1 MLKTHAVGIDLGTT
15 YSCIAHLNEHGEPVT
30 LANQEGELTTPSVV
44 LIDDGEAVVGTE
56 ALRNAIVRPDRI
68 IQSAKRWMGDP
79 RKHWV
84 IDGKRYTPIDSATLI
99 VKKLLSAAEE
109 KLGKIEQAVITVP
122 AQFSE
127 IQRQATV
134 EAGLKAGLRRV
145 DIINEP
151 VAAALCYVLGT
162 EGLWFTELADEQ
174 RILVYD
180 LGGGTF
186 DLSVVKYH
194 KNEVRVIASAGD
206 LNLGGLDWNK
216 TLQDAIAGQFV
227 REFGTD
233 PRDDAHSAQFLAL
246 EVENTKRALSVR
258 PKAALTV
265 QHDGNRK
272 TYQVEQTQFERLTQ
286 KLVDRTSEITQTMLK
301 ENKLTWGHIDVILTA
316 GGSSRMPMIRN
327 ALKKI
332 GGRTLNTSLSPDLSI
347 AHGATY
353 YAGMLLTNNDFAKSI
368 LSEKASARLASF
380 KQQNVNARGLGIL
393 VRDEKNERVPHYLI
407 PANTPLPA
415 EFTQSYGTVHPN
427 QKRVHLRIVESGTAG
442 DQQFVELGTCVI
454 EGLPPNLPEN
464 SLISVT
470 ISYDDQARVHVS
482 AKDVT
487 SGKVASTTIVREENL
502 LTKDVAGITSG
513 TAEGNDDW
521 HADDLKLRREDID
534 PKKSGDKWTVAGTN
548 SSKSSGSVPAV
559 KPSVAVKPAAVAAP
573 KAVAGSKPIVN
584 TGSKPIVDTGSKPAA
599 KPTVGVKPAVGP
611 RPVPA
616 AKPVVSIN
624 TKSKRADDDDD
635 LEGAGRPVPLCN
647 ECGEPLDGKGRCLA
661 CALAAPRSSPALKT
675 GSKPAVRPV
684 ATASGSRP
692 SATPT
697 SSKKPVPSS
706 SQSGVLASR
715 KPSPPVASKGGPS
728 SAPKIPIDDDE
739 ILELAL
745 AEERTAKKP
754 ATKTAI
760 PVMSQK
766 PTSVPKPTSS
776 GSIQKPSVKA
786 APVPKSLDDK
796 PKKPG
801 LKRGGLADS
810 GEDEFFK
817 LSD

>member
-44 LIDDGEAVVGTE
+44 LIDDGEAVIGTE
-56 ALRNAIVRPDRI
+56 ALRNAIVRPDQV

-79 RKHWV
+79 RKHWT
-84 IDGKRYTPIDSATLI
+84 IDGKRYTPTDVATLI

-127 IQRQATV
+127 LQRQATV
-134 EAGLKAGLRRV
+134 EAGLKAGLKRV

-186 DLSVVKYH
+186 DLSVVRYH

-206 LNLGGLDWNK
+206 LNLGGIDWNK
-216 TLQDAIAGQFV
+216 TLQDAIAGQFA
-227 REFGTD
+227 REFGVD

-265 QHDGNRK
+265 QHDGHRK
-272 TYQVEQTQFERLTQ
+272 TYQVEQPQFERLTQ
-286 KLVDRTSEITQTMLK
+286 KLVDRTSEITQKMLK
-301 ENKLTWGHIDVILTA
+301 ENKLSWGHIDVILTA
-316 GGSSRMPMIRN
+316 GGSSRMPMVRN

-353 YAGMLLTNNDFAKSI
+353 YAGMLLTNSDFAKSI

-415 EFTQSYGTVHPN
+415 EFTQSYGTVRAN
-427 QKRVHLRIVESGTAG
+427 QKRVHLRIVESGTMG

-454 EGLPPNLPEN
+454 EDLPANLPEN

-470 ISYDDQARVHVS
+470 ISYDDQARVHVK

-487 SGKVASTTIVREENL
+487 SGKVATTTIVREENL

-513 TAEGNDDW
+513 TAETDEDW
-521 HADDLKLRREDID
+521 RSDDLKLRASDVD
-534 PKKSGDKWTVAGTN
+534 SKKKADQWAVVPTN
-548 SSKSSGSVPAV
+548 KAPVIKTAT
-559 KPSVAVKPAAVAAP
+559 PSARSAP
-573 KAVAGSKPIVN
+573 VAGSKPLA
-584 TGSKPIVDTGSKPAA
+584 GPAA
-599 KPTVGVKPAVGP
+599 GSKPTVGP
-611 RPVPA
+611 RAVPA
-616 AKPVVSIN
+616 AKPIVS
-624 TKSKRADDDDD
+624 KSAKPMSSRFDDDAE

-661 CALAAPRSSPALKT
+661 CELTKGPSKGVGTKPSTGTKPVAGVKPT
-675 GSKPAVRPV
+675 GSKPSV
-684 ATASGSRP
+684 GGKP
-692 SATPT
+692 SVQSP
-697 SSKKPVPSS
+697 KKPTPSS
-706 SQSGVLASR
+706 SQSGMLAATR
-715 KPSPPVASKGGPS
+715 KGPPTGTIKTGPL
-728 SAPKIPIDDDE
+728 SAPQIPIDDDE

-745 AEERTAKKP
+745 AEERTVKKP
-754 ATKTAI
+754 VTKTSI
-760 PVMSQK
+760 PVVTPKAVAPAAK
-766 PTSVPKPTSS
+766 PKA
-776 GSIQKPSVKA
+776 PSVKGL
-786 APVPKSLDDK
+786 PMPPSLGDKKKSSL
-796 PKKPG
+796 KKG
-801 LKRGGLADS
+801 DLADS

>member
-44 LIDDGEAVVGTE
+44 LIDDGEAVIGTE
-56 ALRNAIVRPDRI
+56 ALRNAIVRPDRV

-79 RKHWV
+79 KKHWT
-84 IDGKRYTPIDSATLI
+84 IDGKRYTPTDVATLI
-99 VKKLLSAAEE
+99 IKKLLSAAEE
-109 KLGKIEQAVITVP
+109 KLGKVEQAVITVP

-127 IQRQATV
+127 LQRQATV
-134 EAGLKAGLRRV
+134 EAGLKAGLKRV

-162 EGLWFTELADEQ
+162 EGLWFTELAEEQ

-186 DLSVVKYH
+186 DLSVVRYH

-206 LNLGGLDWNK
+206 LNLGGIDWNK

-227 REFGTD
+227 REFGVD

-265 QHDGNRK
+265 QHDGHRK
-272 TYQVEQTQFERLTQ
+272 TYQVEQPQFERLTQ
-286 KLVDRTSEITQTMLK
+286 KLVDRTSEITQKMLK

-353 YAGMLLTNNDFAKSI
+353 YSGMLLTNSDFAKSI
-368 LSEKASARLASF
+368 LNEKATARLSSF
-380 KQQNVNARGLGIL
+380 KQLNVNARGLGIL
-393 VRDEKNERVPHYLI
+393 VRDEKNERVPHFLI

-415 EFTQSYGTVHPN
+415 EFTQSYGTVRPN
-427 QKRVHLRIVESGTAG
+427 QKRVHLRIVESGTMA

-454 EGLPPNLPEN
+454 DDLPPNLPEN

-470 ISYDDQARVHVS
+470 ISYDEQARVHVS

-502 LTKDVAGITSG
+502 VTKDVAGITSG
-513 TAEGNDDW
+513 TAEVDDW
-521 HADDLKLRREDID
+521 HADDLKLKADQPD
-534 PKKSGDKWTVAGTN
+534 AKKKAEQW
-548 SSKSSGSVPAV
+548 
-559 KPSVAVKPAAVAAP
+559 SVAPASKPTPSPSAKAAP
-573 KAVAGSKPIVN
+573 ALPKAPTSPTKAPVAGSKP
-584 TGSKPIVDTGSKPAA
+584 T
-599 KPTVGVKPAVGP
+599 VGP
-611 RPVPA
+611 RAVPA
-616 AKPVVSIN
+616 PKPVVKPVRS
-624 TKSKRADDDDD
+624 SSALDDDDEE
-635 LEGAGRPVPLCN
+635 LEDAGRPVPLCN
-647 ECGEPLDGKGRCLA
+647 DCGDPLDGKGRCLR
-661 CALAAPRSSPALKT
+661 CATSKPASASRSSTSLKSPNSKPVVGGAPGMARPSANA
-675 GSKPAVRPV
+675 GSKPSAVP
-684 ATASGSRP
+684 A
-692 SATPT
+692 
-697 SSKKPVPSS
+697 KKPVSTS
-706 SQSGVLASR
+706 SQSGVLATR
-715 KPSPPVASKGGPS
+715 KPTVPTAKTGPL
-728 SAPKIPIDDDE
+728 SAPQIPIDDDE

-745 AEERTAKKP
+745 AEERSAKKP
-754 ATKTAI
+754 VTKTSI
-760 PVMSQK
+760 PVV
-766 PTSVPKPTSS
+766 TPKPT
-776 GSIQKPSVKA
+776 
-786 APVPKSLDDK
+786 APGIK
-796 PKKPG
+796 PKAPTVKGPPMPPSLG
-801 LKRGGLADS
+801 DKAKKSTLKKGDLADS

>member
-44 LIDDGEAVVGTE
+44 LIDDGEAVIGTE
-56 ALRNAIVRPDRI
+56 ALRNAIVRPDRV

-79 RKHWV
+79 RKFWT
-84 IDGKRYTPIDSATLI
+84 IDGKRYTPTDVSTLI

-127 IQRQATV
+127 LQRQATV

-162 EGLWFTELADEQ
+162 EGLWFTELAEEQ

-186 DLSVVKYH
+186 DLSVVRYH

-206 LNLGGLDWNK
+206 LNLGGIDWNK

-227 REFGTD
+227 REFGVD
-233 PRDDAHSAQFLAL
+233 PREDAHSAQFLAL

-265 QHDGNRK
+265 QHDGHRK
-272 TYQVEQTQFERLTQ
+272 TYQVEQPQFERLTQ
-286 KLVDRTSEITQTMLK
+286 KLVDRTSEITQKMLK

-353 YAGMLLTNNDFAKSI
+353 YAGMLLTNSDFAKSI

-415 EFTQSYGTVHPN
+415 EFTQSYGTVRPN
-427 QKRVHLRIVESGTAG
+427 QKRVHLRIVESGTMG

-454 EGLPPNLPEN
+454 EDLPSNLPEN

-470 ISYDDQARVHVS
+470 ISYDDQARVHVK

-487 SGKVASTTIVREENL
+487 SGKSATTTIVREENIV
-502 LTKDVAGITSG
+502 TKDVAGITSG
-513 TAEGNDDW
+513 TAEDDW
-521 HADDLKLRREDID
+521 RSDDLKLKATEKDD
-534 PKKSGDKWTVAGTN
+534 KKKSEQWAVV
-548 SSKSSGSVPAV
+548 SKD
-559 KPSVAVKPAAVAAP
+559 KPAAPVGKTP
-573 KAVAGSKPIVN
+573 VAGSKP
-584 TGSKPIVDTGSKPAA
+584 
-599 KPTVGVKPAVGP
+599 TVGPRAVPTAKPAVTK
-611 RPVPA
+611 PA
-616 AKPVVSIN
+616 TKPIS
-624 TKSKRADDDDD
+624 SKFDDDDEE

-647 ECGEPLDGKGRCLA
+647 ECGEPLDAKGRCLA
-661 CALAAPRSSPALKT
+661 CAVSKGPSKGVSSKPSAAPTKPVRPVVA
-675 GSKPAVRPV
+675 GSKPTVGTRPV
-684 ATASGSRP
+684 TAPPPKRP
-692 SATPT
+692 VT
-697 SSKKPVPSS
+697 SS
-706 SQSGVLASR
+706 SQSGTIPTR
-715 KPSPPVASKGGPS
+715 KGPPSGILKTGPL
-728 SAPKIPIDDDE
+728 SAPQIPIDDDE

-745 AEERTAKKP
+745 AEERSTKKP
-754 ATKTAI
+754 VSKTSI
-760 PVMSQK
+760 PAVTPKAVGTPPIK
-766 PTSVPKPTSS
+766 PKA
-776 GSIQKPSVKA
+776 PSVKGL
-786 APVPKSLDDK
+786 PVPPALGDK
-796 PKKPG
+796 AKKPG
-801 LKRGGLADS
+801 LKKGGLADS